1 MNHLTH
7 EHDPKRRRLW
17 LSLALIGCLV
27 VVALGAYLGWALVR
41 HKTLVERSPQDI
53 KAIVAREIGAERS
66 PLGVQAALLRAG
78 FEHVGIE
85 EGGSLVWGVATPA
98 PARFTIVE
106 RQVRV
111 HVMLGGEGAPPT
123 IVVTTADG
131 RKADGNKADGNKA
144 DRNPAKGR

>member
-1 MNHLTH
+1 M
-7 EHDPKRRRLW
+7 
-17 LSLALIGCLV
+17 
-27 VVALGAYLGWALVR
+27 
-41 HKTLVERSPQDI
+41 
-53 KAIVAREIGAERS
+53 
-66 PLGVQAALLRAG
+66 
-78 FEHVGIE
+78 GIE

-131 RKADGNKADGNKA
+131 RKADGNKAD
-144 DRNPAKGR
+144 RNPAKGR